1 MKEESPSF
9 RVERFNIVIHM
20 IGLIVNYDE
29 LVCESML
36 IIMTIDKRILLL
48 YELRL
53 VVNTY
58 ASSLLFYAH
67 ILFLYI

>member
-1 MKEESPSF
+1 M
-9 RVERFNIVIHM
+9 V
-20 IGLIVNYDE
+20 GLIVNYDE

-48 YELRL
+48 YELGL

>member
-1 MKEESPSF
+1 
-9 RVERFNIVIHM
+9 M

-58 ASSLLFYAH
+58 ASSLNNYVY
-67 ILFLYI
+67 LYKCKYYLIIGSFT

>member
-1 MKEESPSF
+1 
-9 RVERFNIVIHM
+9 M

-48 YELRL
+48 YELGL

-58 ASSLLFYAH
+58 ASSLNKYVY
-67 ILFLYI
+67 LYKCKYYLIIGSFT